1 MGELNTEEKDCS
13 ERNRFYSF
21 FSFSPQTTIP
31 QIDPQNP
38 KGQSSSGIEEKLS
51 KESSGLISLFLT
63 FPSFPSAPAELI
75 SGIDREGK
83 S

>member
-13 ERNRFYSF
+13 ERNRFYSYF
-21 FSFSPQTTIP
+21 LLLPTIP

-38 KGQSSSGIEEKLS
+38 KGQSSLGVEEKLS

>member
-1 MGELNTEEKDCS
+1 ML
-13 ERNRFYSF
+13 FL
-21 FSFSPQTTIP
+21 FSFTPHYSPDRLTPI
-31 QIDPQNP
+31 
-38 KGQSSSGIEEKLS
+38 GQSSWVEEKLS

-75 SGIDREGK
+75 SGIDRKGK